1 MLSEIRTKWLQ
12 SAHVGLYTSVV
23 RNAASLYLI
32 HFANYLMPLIAIPYL
47 VRALGPA
54 GYGTVA
60 FGQGLINYLM
70 LFVEY
75 GFDWS
80 ATRKIS
86 VARADPSVVNRIA
99 IQVWIAKG
107 LFGVICFV
115 ILLSLIAIVPR
126 LKEVALFLVVLYGL
140 VLGNVLFPTWL
151 FQGMERMVAISLIN
165 LGMRILL
172 LLTILGLIRRPEDS
186 LLYAALLGGSS
197 VLAGFTGAI
206 VAARMF
212 HLKPEK
218 VRVAEIV
225 EVIREGWILF
235 LSRASVTLYTTGNA
249 FILGMLT
256 NSTVVGYYSSAEKL
270 TKSILGLL
278 APISQATYPRFSK
291 LAFDSRERAVLWGKR
306 MLFLMGGMGI
316 LLTALV
322 MLGAPIIVAIMLGPQ
337 YTPSVAVMRV
347 LAPII
352 FLIALSNVLGVQI
365 MLPLKKDRPFTMIL
379 FLAGILNI
387 SGAII
392 FAPIWQAT
400 GMAVVVVVSELFVTL
415 SMLMYLRIRGI
426 L

>member
-1 MLSEIRTKWLQ
+1 MLSEICAKWLQ
-12 SAHVGLYTSVV
+12 SVRVGLRTSVAKNV
-23 RNAASLYLI
+23 ASLYLI
-32 HFANYLMPLIAIPYL
+32 HFANYLVPLIAVPYL

-60 FGQGLINYLM
+60 FGQGLINYLL

-86 VARADPSVVNRIA
+86 VARANSSVVNRIA
-99 IQVWIAKG
+99 TQVWIAKG
-107 LFGVICFV
+107 LFSVICFI
-115 ILLSLIAIVPR
+115 ILLALIAIVPK

-140 VLGNVLFPTWL
+140 VLGNALFPTWL

-165 LGMRILL
+165 LSMKIFVLL
-172 LLTILGLIRRPEDS
+172 AVFGLIRRPEDS
-186 LLYAALLGGSS
+186 PLYAALIGGSS
-197 VLAGFTGAI
+197 VLAGFTGI
-206 VAARMF
+206 VVAVRMF
-212 HLKPEK
+212 RLKPRK
-218 VRVAEIV
+218 VRVTEIV

-249 FILGMLT
+249 FILGLLT
-256 NSTVVGYYSSAEKL
+256 DHTVVGYYSSAEKL

-278 APISQATYPRFSK
+278 TPISQAVYPRFSK
-291 LAFDSRERAVLWGKR
+291 LASESKERAVLWGRR
-306 MLFLMGGMGI
+306 MLFLMGGIGV

-337 YTPSVAVMRV
+337 YIPSVAVMRI

-352 FLIALSNVLGVQI
+352 FLIALSNVLGIQI
-365 MLPLKKDRPFTMIL
+365 MLPLGKDKPFTLIL
-379 FLAGILNI
+379 FCAGILNALW
-387 SGAII
+387 AII
-392 FAPIWQAT
+392 LAPIWRAT
-400 GMAVVVVVSELFVTL
+400 GMAVAVVISELFVTV
-415 SMLMYLRIRGI
+415 SMLIYLRVKGV